1 MSLCAFLEISS
12 LVLFIF
18 NTESN
23 STFTKRKFIFFRLFY
38 IENRNFS
45 RLRTKKE
52 IEKRK
57 KLLKIENF

>member
-1 MSLCAFLEISS
+1 MCFLEIEISS

-23 STFTKRKFIFFRLFY
+23 STFLPKENFFFRLFY
-38 IENRNFS
+38 ILKIEIS
-45 RLRTKKE
+45 LAYAQKK